1 MPPASSLRT
10 AAASTHVLRPLAD
23 IGDLTAVDEVCRG
36 NREMFEVLVRRYNQQ
51 LFRIGIAYL
60 RNRQEVEDAMQNA
73 YLKAFVH
80 LSRFER
86 TASFSTWLTRI
97 MINECLMT
105 LRRRKRIAEKSA
117 VLQIEYEEPH
127 APQGESRLNLKEMK
141 TLLENAISRLP
152 RNFRA
157 IYLLREVQQLTTNEA
172 AECLGISVESAK
184 VNLHRARERLKLELL
199 KSAAGMELFPYD
211 ARFCDPMTA
220 RVMKAVLAV
229 A

>member
-1 MPPASSLRT
+1 MPTALSST
-10 AAASTHVLRPLAD
+10 GEIS
-23 IGDLTAVDEVCRG
+23 DLTAVDEVCRG

-51 LFRIGIAYL
+51 LFRLGIAYL
-60 RNRQEVEDAMQNA
+60 RNHQEVEDAMQNA
-73 YLKAFVH
+73 YLKAFMH

-105 LRRRKRIAEKSA
+105 LRRRKRTAQKSA
-117 VLQIEYEEPH
+117 ALEIEFEEPH
-127 APQGESRLNLKEMK
+127 LPQGETRLNLKEMK

-152 RNFRA
+152 RKFRA
-157 IYLLREVQQLTTNEA
+157 IYLLREVQQMTTSEA
-172 AECLGISVESAK
+172 ANCLGISIESAK
-184 VNLHRARERLKLELL
+184 VNLHRARERLKLELM
-199 KSAAGMELFPYD
+199 KSAAGMELFSYE

-220 RVMKAVLAV
+220 RVMQAVLAV